1 MQVVRYPLL
10 PVGSVHF
17 LSDSAIVAAGM
28 HYHFISFFVSLVVVG
43 LQSRNHSLVFSIS
56 Y

>member
-28 HYHFISFFVSLVVVG
+28 HYHYISFFVSLVVVG
-43 LQSRNHSLVFSIS
+43 LQSCNNNLVFFVS